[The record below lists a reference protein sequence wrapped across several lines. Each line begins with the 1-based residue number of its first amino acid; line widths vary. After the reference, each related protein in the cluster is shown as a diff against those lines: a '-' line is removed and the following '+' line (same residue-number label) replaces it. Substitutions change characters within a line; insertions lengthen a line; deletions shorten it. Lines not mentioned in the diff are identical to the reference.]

1 MKIKLSQ
8 ALFAQAEVQLQ
19 QARAALD
26 AKEYGECEKLAYQ
39 ASETIA
45 SGYLSLSN
53 LDQPSTTPTEAAFD
67 KFAAVIRE
75 PTRHPDKIAEIRAAV
90 GDVAVLREIYE
101 PKLLHE
107 TTKSDAEMT
116 LNSTVSLL
124 EIVRSIQA

>member
-1 MKIKLSQ
+1 MTIKLSQ
-8 ALFAQAEVQLQ
+8 ELFAQAEIQLQ

-26 AKEYGECEKLAYQ
+26 SGKYGECEKLAYQ

-45 SGYLSLSN
+45 AGYLSN
-53 LDQPSTTPTEAAFD
+53 LDRPSSAPTEATFD

-107 TTKSDAEMT
+107 TTKADAGMT
-116 LNSTVSLL
+116 LERVVSML
-124 EIVRSIQA
+124 EIVTAIST